1 MSTND
6 KHNAPDKDDVQSLDA
21 LYQRARDLYTTEG
34 YRAFLDFIARLPQY
48 APFNCALLHIQRPGA
63 SYFATQTQW
72 KRDLGRHVEAGARP
86 CVILHPFGPVL
97 FVFAAED
104 TLPGEDGRELP
115 EHVTNPFAVEGD
127 LSPAVWQRTCAH
139 CDEQERVKIQFDPRL
154 AQGHGGSIAPN
165 GPRFKVPA
173 RHTDVITLQGYDP
186 TQHGATQGAG
196 ATGPDSVSIEEQY
209 GTVAHELAHLFC
221 GHLGATDGDWWP
233 HRMRLS
239 KAQKEIEAESVAYLV
254 CRRAGLHSIS
264 ERYLQWHI
272 LRAEAGEGNA
282 SQNDSSHS
290 TLLSEVSLDVILKAA
305 GYIERMGQTGFSSKR
320 DFSG

>member
-1 MSTND
+1 MSSSD
-6 KHNAPDKDDVQSLDA
+6 SEELADAQSLDA
-21 LYQRARDLYTTEG
+21 LYQRARDLHTTEG
-34 YRAFLDFIARLPQY
+34 YRSFLDFIARLPQY

-72 KRDLGRHVEAGARP
+72 KRDLGRHIEAGARP
-86 CVILHPFGPVL
+86 CVILQPFGPVL

-104 TLPGEDGRELP
+104 TLPGEDGEELP
-115 EHVTNPFAVEGD
+115 EHITNPFAVDGD

-139 CDEQERVKIQFDPRL
+139 CEEQERVKIQFDPQL

-173 RHTDVITLQGYDP
+173 LHTHVITLQGHNP
-186 TQHGATQGAG
+186 TQRAA
-196 ATGPDSVSIEEQY
+196 ATGTSPTSLQEQY
-209 GTVAHELAHLFC
+209 GILAHELAHLFC

-272 LRAEAGEGNA
+272 LRAEAGEGST

-290 TLLSEVSLDVILKAA
+290 TLLSKVSLDVILKAA